1 PVRQFS
7 KLVVSA
13 THPHFLTAF
22 SQKRCKSKQVFSKTQ
37 TKRKKLILFLQFET
51 KKSYEKKTGKT

>member
-1 PVRQFS
+1 
-7 KLVVSA
+7 VVSA

-22 SQKRCKSKQVFSKTQ
+22 QEKRCKSKQVFSKTQ